1 MTFAPDSSS
10 SRRDT
15 LAFVICLVL
24 AVVARVSPPA
34 AQDAV
39 AAGITRTVLAPFL
52 FVQHQAEVVRAS
64 RGRYLER
71 AADRDSTVLL
81 GLRST
86 GLDQENA
93 ELRRLLGLST
103 RLGLRHVSAEV
114 LHQALPTSGLMV
126 MLSAGRDDGVRAAAP
141 VVAPEGL
148 VGVVQRAG
156 TRQSVA
162 LLWTHP
168 DFRVSAMALEG
179 SVFGI
184 VAPRGSEGAGTP
196 MLELRGV
203 PYQEDVPAGTV
214 IYTSGQGG
222 GQGVYPRGIPIGT
235 VVAVGEEEVGWSRT
249 YVVRPAVHPASI
261 SHVIVLIGSA
271 HDLRAAFGDTG
282 GGS

>member
-15 LAFVICLVL
+15 IAFVACLVL
-24 AVVARVSPPA
+24 AVAARVSPPGV
-34 AQDAV
+34 QDAV

-52 FVQHQAEVVRAS
+52 FVQHQAEVIQAS
-64 RGRYLER
+64 RGQHLQRV
-71 AADRDSTVLL
+71 ATRDSTLL
-81 GLRST
+81 LALQSAA
-86 GLDQENA
+86 LEQENE
-93 ELRRLLGLST
+93 ELRRILGLSA
-103 RLGLRHVSAEV
+103 RLRVRHVSADV

-126 MLSAGRDDGVRAAAP
+126 VLSVGRDDGVRAAAP
-141 VVAPEGL
+141 VVAPAGL

-156 TRQSVA
+156 AHQSVA

-168 DFRVSAMALEG
+168 DFRVSAMALGG

-184 VAPRGSEGAGTP
+184 VAPRGSEGPGTP
-196 MLELRGV
+196 LLELRGV
-203 PYQEDVPAGTV
+203 PYQQDVPPGTI

-261 SHVIVLIGSA
+261 SQVIVLVGPAIDLGEAFDDSMIGS
-271 HDLRAAFGDTG
+271 
-282 GGS
+282 